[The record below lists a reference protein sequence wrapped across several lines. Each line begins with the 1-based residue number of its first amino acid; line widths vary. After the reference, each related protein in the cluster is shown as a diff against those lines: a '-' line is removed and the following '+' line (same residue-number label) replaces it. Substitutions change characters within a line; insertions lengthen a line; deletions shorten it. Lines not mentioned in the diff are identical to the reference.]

1 MSFLSMATKR
11 KYGNTKKV
19 IDGVRFDS
27 KAEATRYQRLKFLQ
41 ETGKIRDL
49 QLQPVFILQPAF
61 KYQGRTI
68 QAIKYIA
75 DFQYEADGKI
85 VVEDV
90 KGVQTAEFRLKMK
103 LLLHQYPDIDF
114 RIIDG

>member
-1 MSFLSMATKR
+1 MGLLMIPRR
-11 KYGNTKKV
+11 KYGNAKKV
-19 IDGVRFDS
+19 TDGIQFDS
-27 KAEATRYQRLKFLQ
+27 RAEAIRYQRLKFLQ
-41 ETGKIRDL
+41 NSGQISNL
-49 QLQPVFILQPAF
+49 MLQPVYILQASF
-61 KYQGRTI
+61 KHQGRTI

-75 DFQYEADGKI
+75 DFQYEANGKL

-114 RIIDG
+114 RIIS

>member
-1 MSFLSMATKR
+1 MFTKR

-19 IDGVRFDS
+19 IDGIRFDS
-27 KAEATRYQRLKFLQ
+27 KAEASRYQQLKFMQ
-41 ETGKIRDL
+41 NSGQISNL
-49 QLQPVFILQPAF
+49 QLQPVFVLQPAF
-61 KYQGRTI
+61 KHQGRTI

-103 LLLHQYPDIDF
+103 LLLHHYPDINF
-114 RIIDG
+114 RIIS

>member
-1 MSFLSMATKR
+1 MVTKR
-11 KYGNTKKV
+11 KYGNAKKV
-19 IDGVRFDS
+19 IDGIRFDS
-27 KAEATRYQRLKFLQ
+27 KAEASRYLRLKFLLNAGQ
-41 ETGKIRDL
+41 IQNLT
-49 QLQPVFILQPAF
+49 LQPVFVLQPAF
-61 KYQGRTI
+61 KHQGRVI

-90 KGVQTAEFRLKMK
+90 KGVQTAEFKLKMK

-114 RIIDG
+114 RIVD